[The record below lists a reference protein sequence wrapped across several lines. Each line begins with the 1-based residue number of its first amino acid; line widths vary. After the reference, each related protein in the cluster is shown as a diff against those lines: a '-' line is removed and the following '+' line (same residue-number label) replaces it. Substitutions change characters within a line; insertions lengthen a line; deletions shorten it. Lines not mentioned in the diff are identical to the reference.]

1 MKMRR
6 GLSTVIGAVFFMVAA
21 TATIAFISYSMNSIE
36 NFAQSIIVN
45 DAQSIDRLK
54 EDIEITTVTLTDTN
68 KFNMT
73 IFNKGPIPTKLVR
86 LWVTDQSSNPIT
98 HQKED
103 LNVLINPGEQK
114 QNIATNLGITAN
126 PTDSYTLKA
135 VTERGNTASFVL
147 SADTSTIIALIV
159 PAQVI
164 PNEKIYV
171 TAVIKNNSTTPST
184 IANLTGIMKNNATL
198 TPTAIPTPA
207 YKLGFDKDEMAIFSW
222 TFNAPSSDGV
232 IKFNASYVGAPSGA
246 YVEKIVDVSSVVGSQ
261 SATSSEWS
269 DKAKRV
275 GILISGLPTPMDGDP
290 GITWGKG
297 KFGVG
302 IINPLDR
309 PVEVYAM
316 GLSSPVAEIF
326 KQSAYND
333 IEPTDGWR
341 SVSNVVGKFSL
352 FLWESSQD
360 NTGFGEARIVPAWG
374 ITQFRAEIAN
384 DEGDE
389 LLESPLFVEALTS
402 EGKLLALYTVSSD
415 NQLPTIN
422 IMYTADIS
430 DPLNDWTFK
439 HDNIPSGQRTQYNV
453 TIENSAQSTNLDS
466 EVVLSILV
474 PKDFTNPQAV
484 DGQTSS
490 TGPDWEDVSILA
502 NPDGSSFIKVNTT
515 GNTFPSGDYSTFSFN
530 ATAPV
535 VSEISLYVFS
545 TTAYYPGSTK
555 ISGIAS
561 AISEAGV
568 AVKPLS
574 LIIPPPPPPTTIYG
588 AFTFDADND
597 ADEAAWTFVSDNG
610 PNGLL
615 PSNSTRSW
623 SHDVIDSPSKD
634 IGPQSGQGGWP
645 NGYVYTEAGFFNAT
659 LGVCDCAE
667 FSDTFHMT
675 FDTILD
681 ASVESW
687 VIEFYTNQRG
697 NDNNVVA
704 QVEIKE
710 GVGSWTNVGS
720 SFGGSGD
727 PDKVASKGNDIWRLR
742 TVDLSDGGLNTDSS
756 TQVRILLTFP
766 SSGNNVQHNDYGID
780 TITISGTV
788 IP

>member
-21 TATIAFISYSMNSIE
+21 TATIAYISYTTNSIE
-36 NFAQSIIVN
+36 NFAQSIIVK

-114 QNIATNLGITAN
+114 QNIATNLSITAN

-159 PAQVI
+159 PAQVL
-164 PNEKIYV
+164 PQTQIYV

-207 YKLGFDKDEMAIFSW
+207 YIMGFDKDELAIFTW
-222 TFNAPSSDGV
+222 TFNTPSSDTV
-232 IKFNASYVGAPSGA
+232 INFNASYVGAPSGV
-246 YVEKIVDVSSVVGSQ
+246 YVEKTVDVSSVEGSQ
-261 SATSSEWS
+261 SATSSKWS
-269 DKAKRV
+269 DRAKRV

-290 GITWGKG
+290 GNTWGKG

-309 PVEVYAM
+309 PVEIYAL
-316 GLSSPVAEIF
+316 GFSSPVAEIF
-326 KQSAYND
+326 KGSAFNE
-333 IEPTDGWR
+333 IEPTAGWR
-341 SVSNVVGKFSL
+341 TVSNVVGKFSL
-352 FLWESSQD
+352 FIWESSQD
-360 NTGFGEARIVPAWG
+360 LSEGCTRDPRIVPAWG
-374 ITQFRAEIAN
+374 ITQFRAEVAN

-389 LLESPLFVEALTS
+389 LLESLLFVEALTS
-402 EGKLLALYTVSSD
+402 EGKLMALYTITSD
-415 NQLPTIN
+415 QQLPTMN

-439 HDNIPSGQRTQYNV
+439 HDDIPSGQRTQYNV

-466 EVVLSILV
+466 EVALSILV
-474 PKDFTNPQAV
+474 PKDFNNIQAV

-490 TGPDWEDVSILA
+490 TGPDWEDVTILI
-502 NPDGSSFIKVNTT
+502 NPDGSTFIKVNTT
-515 GNTFPSGDYSTFSFN
+515 GVTFPSGDYSTFSFN

-535 VSEISLYVFS
+535 VTEIALYVFS

-555 ISGIAS
+555 VTGIAS

-568 AVKPLS
+568 AVNPN
-574 LIIPPPPPPTTIYG
+574 IIPPPPPPPTPDTIYG
-588 AFTFDADND
+588 VFTFDADND

-623 SHDVIDSPSKD
+623 SHETQKSPTKD
-634 IGPQSGQGGWP
+634 IGPESGQGGNP
-645 NGYVYTEAGFFNAT
+645 DGYVYTEAGDKSPFPQASF
-659 LGVCDCAE
+659 D
-667 FSDTFHMT
+667 DTFHMT

-681 ASVESW
+681 ASAESW
-687 VIEFYTNQRG
+687 VMDFFTNQRG
-697 NDNNVVA
+697 DENYVVA
-704 QVEIKE
+704 QVQIKE
-710 GVGSWTNVGS
+710 GGGSWTNVGS
-720 SFGGSGD
+720 SFGGPGD
-727 PDKVASKGNDIWRLR
+727 PCKVPKKGNDVWIQR
-742 TVDLSDGGLNTDSS
+742 TVDLSNGGANTHSS
-756 TQVRILLTFP
+756 TQVRIFLTFP
-766 SSGNNVQHNDYGID
+766 SSGTIEHNDYGID